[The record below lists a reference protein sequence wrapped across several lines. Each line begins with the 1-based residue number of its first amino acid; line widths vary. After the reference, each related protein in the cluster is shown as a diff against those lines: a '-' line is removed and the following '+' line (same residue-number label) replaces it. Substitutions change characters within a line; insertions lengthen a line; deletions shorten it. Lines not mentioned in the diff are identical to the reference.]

1 MSCGTVIKGP
11 AVVVMT
17 KIREDN
23 YAALAYIVHE
33 ACQTGMLLDVP
44 FDDESSARCAGRLC
58 LVDARKTVSEPVFC
72 SLCINPRLSRKM
84 CPRARIYALYGRS
97 MRARGSRF
105 SWSGRP

>member
-33 ACQTGMLLDVP
+33 SCQTGMLLDVP
-44 FDDESSARCAGRLC
+44 FDDESMLG
-58 LVDARKTVSEPVFC
+58 
-72 SLCINPRLSRKM
+72 
-84 CPRARIYALYGRS
+84 ALEDS
-97 MRARGSRF
+97 VL
-105 SWSGRP
+105 